1 MDIARL
7 QEIVDSA
14 TANEQLINQ
23 IRKNVAKVNSLME
36 EINEML
42 QPGYTPAPK
51 ERKPRAAGARKPG
64 RPRKS
69 EAEATAE

>member
-14 TANEQLINQ
+14 SANEQLIAQ
-23 IRKNVAKVNSLME
+23 VRKNVAKVNSLME

-42 QPGYTPAPK
+42 QPGYTPTPK
-51 ERKPRAAGARKPG
+51 ERKPRASGARKPG
-64 RPRKS
+64 RPRKT
-69 EAEATAE
+69 EADATAE